1 MMTAAATVLYQKE
14 GSIAWVTL
22 NRPQVL
28 NAYNLDMRDELY
40 TTLEAVRDD
49 PEVRGMVLCGAGD
62 RAFCA
67 GADLTEFGSAPSQ
80 AIARQVR
87 WERDVWG
94 LFLSITKP
102 IIAALHGYV
111 LGSGLEMALLCDMR
125 IASDDAV
132 FGLPETVL
140 GMIPAAGGTQTTS
153 RTIGVAS
160 ALELLLTG
168 RRFSAQ
174 EAFSKGLINRIVP
187 RAPLLSETLATL
199 ESVLAANQQAL
210 ETVKAVIH
218 RGLDLPLDKALNLE
232 TRVAASSLVSQG
244 GNVQTWQSPVQ

>member
-1 MMTAAATVLYQKE
+1 M
-14 GSIAWVTL
+14 
-22 NRPQVL
+22 
-28 NAYNLDMRDELY
+28 
-40 TTLEAVRDD
+40 
-49 PEVRGMVLCGAGD
+49 
-62 RAFCA
+62 
-67 GADLTEFGSAPSQ
+67 
-80 AIARQVR
+80 
-87 WERDVWG
+87 WG

-160 ALELLLTG
+160 ALDLLLTG

-187 RAPLLSETLATL
+187 RAQLLSETLATV
-199 ESVLAANQQAL
+199 ESVLTANQQAL

-218 RGLDLPLDKALNLE
+218 RGLDLPLDEALNFCLLY
-232 TRVAASSLVSQG
+232 TSDAADE
-244 GNVQTWQSPVQ
+244 

>member
-1 MMTAAATVLYQKE
+1 M
-14 GSIAWVTL
+14 
-22 NRPQVL
+22 
-28 NAYNLDMRDELY
+28 
-40 TTLEAVRDD
+40 
-49 PEVRGMVLCGAGD
+49 
-62 RAFCA
+62 
-67 GADLTEFGSAPSQ
+67 
-80 AIARQVR
+80 
-87 WERDVWG
+87 WG

-187 RAPLLSETLATL
+187 RAQLLSETLATL

-232 TRVAASSLVSQG
+232 NRVAASSLVSQG
-244 GNVQTWQSPVQ
+244 GNVQAWQSPVQ